1 MGNIKLCNI
10 SMRRQ
15 TKKSLKIPAKCSI
28 PSSSIVK
35 SRIALHLGIALNF
48 RPHNLPL
55 KILSLCNLPSIQLLL
70 NRSPIL

>member
-15 TKKSLKIPAKCSI
+15 TKKSLKIPTKCCIS
-28 PSSSIVK
+28 SSSIIK
-35 SRIALHLGIALNF
+35 SKIALYLGIALYF

-55 KILSLCNLPSIQLLL
+55 KIFCLRNLPSIQLLL
-70 NRSPIL
+70 NCSPIF

>member
-15 TKKSLKIPAKCSI
+15 TKKSLKIPTKCCIS
-28 PSSSIVK
+28 SSSIIK
-35 SRIALHLGIALNF
+35 SKSALYLGIALYF

-55 KILSLCNLPSIQLLL
+55 KILSLRDLSRIQLLL
-70 NRSPIL
+70 NCSLIL

>member
-15 TKKSLKIPAKCSI
+15 TKKSLKIPAKCI
-28 PSSSIVK
+28 SSSTIIK
-35 SRIALHLGIALNF
+35 SKSALYLGIALYF

-55 KILSLCNLPSIQLLL
+55 KILSLCNLPRIQLLL
-70 NRSPIL
+70 NCGPIL